1 MCCYRR
7 SFLIKNMS
15 KNISENILSL
25 LNCKVFCLGD
35 LMLDKYI
42 IGTTNRISP
51 EGPIPV
57 LDVNKEVG
65 MLGGVGNVVRNLS
78 TLATE
83 TFLVSLLGNDLVS
96 KEVEKKLDNINV
108 YKNIIKDSNKPTIT
122 KSRFIANNQQILR
135 VDKEKITPI
144 SKKIE
149 KKIYEYSKKQIL
161 KTNSVVISDY
171 NKGLITKNILKKIIS
186 FSKSHKK
193 PVIIDPK
200 SSDFE
205 KYRGATIIT
214 PNIKE
219 LEAVLNKK
227 IINEKQII
235 DSSRKLI
242 SKFNFNHL
250 LVTMGKSGM
259 ILVSKQRKN
268 VIKLKAESKEVFDVS
283 GAGDTVVSYIA
294 AGLASPLK
302 IKEVVEIANIAAG
315 VVVNKTGTSV
325 AHLSEILLS
334 INKNNYHLS
343 KVMDFSEVKKVTNFW
358 LNKKEKIGFTN
369 GCFDYLHPGH
379 ISLFQQA
386 KQKCSKL
393 IVAVNSDNSVIKN
406 KGPLRP
412 KQKLN
417 TRLQVLNSI
426 PFIDLIIVF
435 SDKTPLNIIK
445 KIKPHL
451 LIKGSDYREN
461 KIVGAKE
468 VKKYGGNILRAKI
481 LNNFSSSIIID
492 EILDTSF

>member
-1 MCCYRR
+1 
-7 SFLIKNMS
+7 MS
-15 KNISENILSL
+15 KKISENILSL

-42 IGTTNRISP
+42 VGTTNRISP

-57 LDVNKEVG
+57 LDIKKEVG

-83 TFLVSLLGNDLVS
+83 TYLVSLLGDDLAS
-96 KEVEKKLDNINV
+96 KEVEKKLNNINV
-108 YKNIIKDSNKPTIT
+108 YNNLIKDPSRPTII

-135 VDKEKITPI
+135 VDKEKITSI
-144 SKKIE
+144 NKKIE
-149 KKIYEYSKKQIL
+149 KKVYEFSKKQIL
-161 KTNSVVISDY
+161 KTNAVVISDY
-171 NKGLITKNILKKIIS
+171 NKGLITENILKKIIS
-186 FSKSHKK
+186 FAKIHKK
-193 PVIIDPK
+193 PIIVDPK
-200 SSDFE
+200 SSNFS

-219 LEAVLNKK
+219 LEAVLKKK

-235 DSSRKLI
+235 DFSRKLI
-242 SKFNFNHL
+242 SKFNFNYL

-259 ILVSKQRKN
+259 ILISRKQKRI
-268 VIKLKAESKEVFDVS
+268 VKLKAESEEVFDVS

-294 AGLASPLK
+294 AGLASSLK
-302 IKEVVEIANIAAG
+302 IEEVVEIANLAAG

-325 AHLSEILLS
+325 AHLSEVLLS

-343 KVMDFSEVKKVTNFW
+343 KVMDFSEAKKIINFW
-358 LNKKEKIGFTN
+358 LNKKNKIGFTN

-379 ISLFQQA
+379 ISLFKQA
-386 KQKCSKL
+386 KKKCSKL
-393 IVAVNSDNSVIKN
+393 IVAVNSDNSVVKN

-417 TRLQVLNSI
+417 TRLQILNSI

-451 LIKGSDYREN
+451 LIKGSDYRESQ
-461 KIVGAKE
+461 IVGAKE
-468 VKKYGGNILRAKI
+468 VKKYGGKILRAKT
-481 LNNFSSSIIID
+481 LKNFSSSIIID
-492 EILDTSF
+492 EILNTSF

>member
-1 MCCYRR
+1 
-7 SFLIKNMS
+7 MS
-15 KNISENILSL
+15 KKISENILSL

-42 IGTTNRISP
+42 VGTTNRISP

-57 LDVNKEVG
+57 LDIKKEVG

-83 TFLVSLLGNDLVS
+83 TYLVSLVGDDLAS
-96 KEVEKKLDNINV
+96 KEVEKKLNNINI
-108 YKNIIKDSNKPTIT
+108 YNNLIKDPSRPTII

-135 VDKEKITPI
+135 VDKEKITSI
-144 SKKIE
+144 NKKIE
-149 KKIYEYSKKQIL
+149 KKVYEFSKKQIL
-161 KTNSVVISDY
+161 KTNAVVISDY
-171 NKGLITKNILKKIIS
+171 NKGLITENILKKIIS
-186 FSKSHKK
+186 FAKIHKK
-193 PVIIDPK
+193 PIIVDPK
-200 SSDFE
+200 SSNFS

-219 LEAVLNKK
+219 LEAVLKKK

-235 DSSRKLI
+235 DFSRKLI
-242 SKFNFNHL
+242 SKFNFNYL

-259 ILVSKQRKN
+259 ILISRKQKRI
-268 VIKLKAESKEVFDVS
+268 VKLKAESEEVFDVS

-294 AGLASPLK
+294 AGLASSLK
-302 IKEVVEIANIAAG
+302 IEEVVEIANLAAG

-325 AHLSEILLS
+325 AHLSEVLLS

-343 KVMDFSEVKKVTNFW
+343 KVMDFSEAKKIINFW
-358 LNKKEKIGFTN
+358 LNKKNKIGFTN

-379 ISLFQQA
+379 ISLFKQA
-386 KQKCSKL
+386 KKKCSKL
-393 IVAVNSDNSVIKN
+393 IVAINSDNSVVKN

-417 TRLQVLNSI
+417 TRLQILNSI

-461 KIVGAKE
+461 QIVGAKE
-468 VKKYGGNILRAKI
+468 VKKYGGKILRAKT
-481 LNNFSSSIIID
+481 LKNFSSSIIID
-492 EILDTSF
+492 EILNTSF

>member
-1 MCCYRR
+1 
-7 SFLIKNMS
+7 MS
-15 KNISENILSL
+15 KKISENILSL

-42 IGTTNRISP
+42 VGTTNRISP

-57 LDVNKEVG
+57 LDIKKEVG

-83 TFLVSLLGNDLVS
+83 TYLVSLLGDDLAS
-96 KEVEKKLDNINV
+96 KEVEKKLNNINV
-108 YKNIIKDSNKPTIT
+108 YNNLIKDPSRPTII

-135 VDKEKITPI
+135 VDKEKITSI
-144 SKKIE
+144 NKKIE
-149 KKIYEYSKKQIL
+149 KKVYEFSKKQIL
-161 KTNSVVISDY
+161 KTNAVVISDY
-171 NKGLITKNILKKIIS
+171 NKGLITENILKKIIS
-186 FSKSHKK
+186 FAKIHKK
-193 PVIIDPK
+193 PIIVDPK
-200 SSDFE
+200 SSNFS

-219 LEAVLNKK
+219 LEAVLKKK

-235 DSSRKLI
+235 DFSRKLI
-242 SKFNFNHL
+242 SKFNFNYL

-259 ILVSKQRKN
+259 ILISRKQKKI
-268 VIKLKAESKEVFDVS
+268 VKLKAESEEVFDVS

-294 AGLASPLK
+294 AGLASSLK
-302 IKEVVEIANIAAG
+302 IEEVVEIANLAAG

-325 AHLSEILLS
+325 AHLSEVLLS

-343 KVMDFSEVKKVTNFW
+343 KVMDFSEAKKIINFW
-358 LNKKEKIGFTN
+358 LNKKNKIGFTN

-379 ISLFQQA
+379 ISLFKQA
-386 KQKCSKL
+386 KKRCSKL
-393 IVAVNSDNSVIKN
+393 IVAINSDNSVVKN

-417 TRLQVLNSI
+417 TRLQILNSI

-451 LIKGSDYREN
+451 LIKGSDYRESQ
-461 KIVGAKE
+461 IVGAKE
-468 VKKYGGNILRAKI
+468 VKKYGGKILRAKT
-481 LNNFSSSIIID
+481 LKNFSSSIIID
-492 EILDTSF
+492 EILNTSF

>member
-1 MCCYRR
+1 
-7 SFLIKNMS
+7 MS
-15 KNISENILSL
+15 KKISENILSL

-42 IGTTNRISP
+42 VGTTNRISP

-57 LDVNKEVG
+57 LDIKKEVG

-83 TFLVSLLGNDLVS
+83 TYLVSLLGDDLAS
-96 KEVEKKLDNINV
+96 KEVEKKLNNINV
-108 YKNIIKDSNKPTIT
+108 YNNLIKDPSRPTII

-135 VDKEKITPI
+135 VDKEKITSI
-144 SKKIE
+144 NKKIE
-149 KKIYEYSKKQIL
+149 KKVYEFSKKQIL
-161 KTNSVVISDY
+161 KTNAVVISDY
-171 NKGLITKNILKKIIS
+171 NKGLITENILKKIIS
-186 FSKSHKK
+186 FAKIHKK
-193 PVIIDPK
+193 PIIVDPK
-200 SSDFE
+200 SSNFS

-219 LEAVLNKK
+219 LEAVLKKK

-235 DSSRKLI
+235 DFSRKLI
-242 SKFNFNHL
+242 SKFNFNYL

-259 ILVSKQRKN
+259 ILISRKQKKI
-268 VIKLKAESKEVFDVS
+268 VKLKAESEEVFDVS

-294 AGLASPLK
+294 AGLASSLK
-302 IKEVVEIANIAAG
+302 IEEVVEIANLAAG

-325 AHLSEILLS
+325 AHLSEVLLS

-343 KVMDFSEVKKVTNFW
+343 KVMDFSEAKKIINFW
-358 LNKKEKIGFTN
+358 LNKKNKIGFTN

-379 ISLFQQA
+379 ISLFKQA
-386 KQKCSKL
+386 KKKCSKL
-393 IVAVNSDNSVIKN
+393 IVAVNSDNSVVKN

-417 TRLQVLNSI
+417 TRLQILNSI

-451 LIKGSDYREN
+451 LIKGSDYRESQ
-461 KIVGAKE
+461 IVGAKE
-468 VKKYGGNILRAKI
+468 VKKYGGKILRAKT
-481 LNNFSSSIIID
+481 LKNFSSSIIID
-492 EILDTSF
+492 EILNTSF

>member
-1 MCCYRR
+1 
-7 SFLIKNMS
+7 MS
-15 KNISENILSL
+15 NNISENILSL

-83 TFLVSLLGNDLVS
+83 TYLVSLLGDDSVS
-96 KEVEKKLDNINV
+96 KEVEKKLEKINV
-108 YKNIIKDSNKPTIT
+108 HKNIIKDSNRPTIT
-122 KSRFIANNQQILR
+122 KSRFIANDQQILR
-135 VDKEKITPI
+135 VDKENIIPI

-149 KKIYEYSKKQIL
+149 KKIYECSKKQIL
-161 KTNSVVISDY
+161 KTNAVVISDY

-186 FSKSHKK
+186 FSKNHQK
-193 PVIIDPK
+193 PVILDPK

-205 KYRGATIIT
+205 KYKGATIIT

-219 LEAVLNKK
+219 LEKVMKK
-227 IINEKQII
+227 KLITDKEII
-235 DSSRKLI
+235 DASKKLI

-250 LVTMGKSGM
+250 LVTMGKLGM
-259 ILVSKQRKN
+259 ILVSKKRKN
-268 VIKLKAESKEVFDVS
+268 VIKLDAEAKEVFDVS
-283 GAGDTVVSYIA
+283 GAGDTVVSFIA
-294 AGLASPLK
+294 AGLACSLK
-302 IKEVVEIANIAAG
+302 IEEVVKIANIAAG
-315 VVVNKTGTSV
+315 IVVNKTGTSV
-325 AHLSEILLS
+325 AHLSEMLIS
-334 INKNNYHLS
+334 VNKNDYHLS
-343 KVMDFSEVKKVTNFW
+343 KVMDLSEIEKVLNFW
-358 LNKKEKIGFTN
+358 LKKKEKIGFTN

-393 IVAVNSDNSVIKN
+393 IVAVNSDNSVKKN

-417 TRLQVLNSI
+417 SRLQVLNSI

-435 SDKTPLNIIK
+435 SDRTPLNIIK

-451 LIKGSDYREN
+451 LVKGSDYKEN
-461 KIVGAKE
+461 QIIGAKE
-468 VKKYGGNILRAKI
+468 VKKYGGKILRAKI
-481 LNNFSSSIIID
+481 LSNFSSSIIID
-492 EILDTSF
+492 EILNTSF

>member
-1 MCCYRR
+1 
-7 SFLIKNMS
+7 MS
-15 KNISENILSL
+15 KKISENILSL

-42 IGTTNRISP
+42 VGTTNRISP

-57 LDVNKEVG
+57 LDIKKEVG

-83 TFLVSLLGNDLVS
+83 TYLVSLLGDDLAS
-96 KEVEKKLDNINV
+96 KEVEKKLNNINV
-108 YKNIIKDSNKPTIT
+108 YNNLIKDPSRPTII

-144 SKKIE
+144 NKKIE
-149 KKIYEYSKKQIL
+149 KKVYEFSKKQIL
-161 KTNSVVISDY
+161 KTNAVVISDY
-171 NKGLITKNILKKIIS
+171 NKGLITENILKKIIS
-186 FSKSHKK
+186 FAKIHKK
-193 PVIIDPK
+193 PIIVDPK
-200 SSDFE
+200 SSNFS

-219 LEAVLNKK
+219 LEAVLKKK

-235 DSSRKLI
+235 DFSRKLI
-242 SKFNFNHL
+242 SKFNFNYL

-259 ILVSKQRKN
+259 ILISRKQKRI
-268 VIKLKAESKEVFDVS
+268 VKLKAESEEVFDVS

-294 AGLASPLK
+294 AGLASSLK
-302 IKEVVEIANIAAG
+302 IEEVVEIANLAAG

-325 AHLSEILLS
+325 AHLSEVLLS

-343 KVMDFSEVKKVTNFW
+343 KVMDFSEAKKIINFW
-358 LNKKEKIGFTN
+358 LNKKNKIGFTN

-379 ISLFQQA
+379 ISLFKQA
-386 KQKCSKL
+386 KKKCSKL
-393 IVAVNSDNSVIKN
+393 IVAINSDNSVVKN

-417 TRLQVLNSI
+417 TRLQILNSI

-461 KIVGAKE
+461 QIVGAKE
-468 VKKYGGNILRAKI
+468 VKKYGGKILRAKT
-481 LNNFSSSIIID
+481 LKNFSSSIIID
-492 EILDTSF
+492 EILNTSF

>member
-1 MCCYRR
+1 
-7 SFLIKNMS
+7 MS
-15 KNISENILSL
+15 KKISENILSL

-42 IGTTNRISP
+42 VGTTNRISP

-57 LDVNKEVG
+57 LDIKKEVG

-83 TFLVSLLGNDLVS
+83 TYLVSLVGDDLAS
-96 KEVEKKLDNINV
+96 KEVEKKLNNINV
-108 YKNIIKDSNKPTIT
+108 YNNLIKDPSRPTII

-135 VDKEKITPI
+135 VDKEKITSI
-144 SKKIE
+144 NKKIE
-149 KKIYEYSKKQIL
+149 KKVYEFSKKQIL
-161 KTNSVVISDY
+161 KTNAVVISDY
-171 NKGLITKNILKKIIS
+171 NKGLITENILKKIIS
-186 FSKSHKK
+186 FAKIHKK
-193 PVIIDPK
+193 PIIVDPK
-200 SSDFE
+200 SSNFS

-219 LEAVLNKK
+219 LEAVLKKK

-235 DSSRKLI
+235 DFSRKLI
-242 SKFNFNHL
+242 SKFNFNYL

-259 ILVSKQRKN
+259 ILISRKQKKI
-268 VIKLKAESKEVFDVS
+268 VKLKAESEEVFDVS

-294 AGLASPLK
+294 AGLASSLK
-302 IKEVVEIANIAAG
+302 IEEVVEIANLAAG

-325 AHLSEILLS
+325 AHLSEVLLS

-343 KVMDFSEVKKVTNFW
+343 KVMDFSEAKKIINFW
-358 LNKKEKIGFTN
+358 LNKKNKIGFTN

-379 ISLFQQA
+379 ISLFKQA
-386 KQKCSKL
+386 KKKCSKL
-393 IVAVNSDNSVIKN
+393 IVAINSDNSVVKN

-417 TRLQVLNSI
+417 TRLQILNSI

-461 KIVGAKE
+461 QIVGAKE
-468 VKKYGGNILRAKI
+468 VKKYGGKILRAKT
-481 LNNFSSSIIID
+481 LKNFSSSIIID
-492 EILDTSF
+492 EILNTSF

>member
-1 MCCYRR
+1 
-7 SFLIKNMS
+7 MS
-15 KNISENILSL
+15 KKISENILSL

-42 IGTTNRISP
+42 VGTTNRISP

-57 LDVNKEVG
+57 LDIKKEVG

-83 TFLVSLLGNDLVS
+83 TYLVSLLGDDLAS
-96 KEVEKKLDNINV
+96 KEVEKKLNNINV
-108 YKNIIKDSNKPTIT
+108 YNNLIKDPSRPTII

-135 VDKEKITPI
+135 VDKEKITSI
-144 SKKIE
+144 NKKIE
-149 KKIYEYSKKQIL
+149 KKVYEFSKKQIL
-161 KTNSVVISDY
+161 KTNAVVISDY
-171 NKGLITKNILKKIIS
+171 NKGLITENILKKIIS
-186 FSKSHKK
+186 FAKIHKK
-193 PVIIDPK
+193 PIIVDPK
-200 SSDFE
+200 SSNFS

-219 LEAVLNKK
+219 LEAVLKKK

-235 DSSRKLI
+235 DFSRKLI
-242 SKFNFNHL
+242 SKFNFNYL

-259 ILVSKQRKN
+259 ILISRKQKKI
-268 VIKLKAESKEVFDVS
+268 VKLKAESEEVFDVS

-294 AGLASPLK
+294 AGLASSLK
-302 IKEVVEIANIAAG
+302 IEEVVEIANLAAG

-325 AHLSEILLS
+325 AHLSEVLLS

-343 KVMDFSEVKKVTNFW
+343 KVMDFSEAKKIINFW
-358 LNKKEKIGFTN
+358 LNKKNKIGFTN

-379 ISLFQQA
+379 ISLFKQA
-386 KQKCSKL
+386 KKRCSKL
-393 IVAVNSDNSVIKN
+393 IVAINSDNSVVKN

-417 TRLQVLNSI
+417 TRLQILNSI

-461 KIVGAKE
+461 QIVGAKE
-468 VKKYGGNILRAKI
+468 VKKYGGKILRAKT
-481 LNNFSSSIIID
+481 LKNFSSSIIID
-492 EILDTSF
+492 EILNTSF

>member
-1 MCCYRR
+1 
-7 SFLIKNMS
+7 MS
-15 KNISENILSL
+15 KKISENILSL

-42 IGTTNRISP
+42 VGTTNRISP

-57 LDVNKEVG
+57 LDIKKEVG

-83 TFLVSLLGNDLVS
+83 TYLVSLLGDDLAS
-96 KEVEKKLDNINV
+96 KEVEKKLNNINV
-108 YKNIIKDSNKPTIT
+108 YNNLIKDPSRPTII

-135 VDKEKITPI
+135 VDKEKITSI
-144 SKKIE
+144 NKKIE
-149 KKIYEYSKKQIL
+149 KKVYEFSKKQIL
-161 KTNSVVISDY
+161 KTNAVVISDY
-171 NKGLITKNILKKIIS
+171 NKGLITENILKKIIS
-186 FSKSHKK
+186 FAKIHKK
-193 PVIIDPK
+193 PIIVDPK
-200 SSDFE
+200 SSNFS

-219 LEAVLNKK
+219 LEAVLKKK

-235 DSSRKLI
+235 DFSRKLI
-242 SKFNFNHL
+242 SKFNFNYL

-259 ILVSKQRKN
+259 ILISRKQKKI
-268 VIKLKAESKEVFDVS
+268 VKLKAESEEVFDVS

-294 AGLASPLK
+294 AGLASSLK
-302 IKEVVEIANIAAG
+302 IEEVVEIANLAAG

-325 AHLSEILLS
+325 AHLSEVLLS

-343 KVMDFSEVKKVTNFW
+343 KVMDFSEAKKIINFW
-358 LNKKEKIGFTN
+358 LNKKNKIGFTN

-379 ISLFQQA
+379 ISLFKQA
-386 KQKCSKL
+386 KKKCSKL
-393 IVAVNSDNSVIKN
+393 IVAINSDNSVVKN

-417 TRLQVLNSI
+417 TRLQILNSI

-461 KIVGAKE
+461 QIVGAKE
-468 VKKYGGNILRAKI
+468 VKKYGGKILRAKT
-481 LNNFSSSIIID
+481 LKNFSSSIIID
-492 EILDTSF
+492 EILNTSF

>member
-1 MCCYRR
+1 
-7 SFLIKNMS
+7 MS
-15 KNISENILSL
+15 KKISENILSL

-42 IGTTNRISP
+42 VGTTNRISP

-57 LDVNKEVG
+57 LDIKKEVG

-83 TFLVSLLGNDLVS
+83 TYLVSLLGDDLAS
-96 KEVEKKLDNINV
+96 KEVEKKLNNINI
-108 YKNIIKDSNKPTIT
+108 YNNLIKDPSRPTII

-135 VDKEKITPI
+135 VDKEKITSI
-144 SKKIE
+144 NKKIE
-149 KKIYEYSKKQIL
+149 KKVYEFSKKQIL
-161 KTNSVVISDY
+161 KTNAVVISDY
-171 NKGLITKNILKKIIS
+171 NKGLITENILKKIIS
-186 FSKSHKK
+186 FAKIHKK
-193 PVIIDPK
+193 PIIVDPK
-200 SSDFE
+200 SSNFS

-219 LEAVLNKK
+219 LEAVLKKK

-235 DSSRKLI
+235 DFSRKLI
-242 SKFNFNHL
+242 SKFNFNYL

-259 ILVSKQRKN
+259 ILISRKQKRI
-268 VIKLKAESKEVFDVS
+268 VKLKAESEEVFDVS

-294 AGLASPLK
+294 AGLASSLK
-302 IKEVVEIANIAAG
+302 IEEVVEIANLAAG

-325 AHLSEILLS
+325 AHLSEVLLS

-343 KVMDFSEVKKVTNFW
+343 KVMDFSEAKKIINFW
-358 LNKKEKIGFTN
+358 LNKKNKIGFTN

-379 ISLFQQA
+379 ISLFKQA
-386 KQKCSKL
+386 KKKCSKL
-393 IVAVNSDNSVIKN
+393 IVAVNSDNSVVKN

-417 TRLQVLNSI
+417 TRLQILNSI

-451 LIKGSDYREN
+451 LIKGSDYRESQ
-461 KIVGAKE
+461 IVGAKE
-468 VKKYGGNILRAKI
+468 VKKYGGKILRAKT
-481 LNNFSSSIIID
+481 LKNFSSSIIID
-492 EILDTSF
+492 EILNTSF

>member
-1 MCCYRR
+1 
-7 SFLIKNMS
+7 MS
-15 KNISENILSL
+15 KKISENILSL

-42 IGTTNRISP
+42 VGTTNRISP

-57 LDVNKEVG
+57 LDIKKEVG

-83 TFLVSLLGNDLVS
+83 TYLVSLVGDDLAS
-96 KEVEKKLDNINV
+96 KEVEKKLNNINI
-108 YKNIIKDSNKPTIT
+108 YNNLIKDPSRPTII

-135 VDKEKITPI
+135 VDKEKITSI
-144 SKKIE
+144 NKKIE
-149 KKIYEYSKKQIL
+149 KKVYEFSKKQIL
-161 KTNSVVISDY
+161 KTNAVVISDY
-171 NKGLITKNILKKIIS
+171 NKGLITENILKKIIS
-186 FSKSHKK
+186 FAKIHKK
-193 PVIIDPK
+193 PIIVDPK
-200 SSDFE
+200 SSNFS

-219 LEAVLNKK
+219 LEAVLKKK

-235 DSSRKLI
+235 DFSRKLI
-242 SKFNFNHL
+242 SKFNFNYL

-259 ILVSKQRKN
+259 ILISRKQKKI
-268 VIKLKAESKEVFDVS
+268 VKLKAESEEVFDVS

-294 AGLASPLK
+294 AGLASSLK
-302 IKEVVEIANIAAG
+302 IEEVVEIANLAAG

-325 AHLSEILLS
+325 AHLSEVLLS

-343 KVMDFSEVKKVTNFW
+343 KVMDFSEAKKIINFW
-358 LNKKEKIGFTN
+358 LNKKNKIGFTN

-379 ISLFQQA
+379 ISLFKQA
-386 KQKCSKL
+386 KKRCSKL
-393 IVAVNSDNSVIKN
+393 IVAINSDNSVVKN

-417 TRLQVLNSI
+417 TRLQILNSI

-461 KIVGAKE
+461 QIVGAKE
-468 VKKYGGNILRAKI
+468 VKKYGGKILRAKT
-481 LNNFSSSIIID
+481 LKNFSSSIIID
-492 EILDTSF
+492 EILNTSF

>member
-1 MCCYRR
+1 
-7 SFLIKNMS
+7 MS
-15 KNISENILSL
+15 KKISENILSL

-42 IGTTNRISP
+42 VGTTNRISP

-57 LDVNKEVG
+57 LDIKKEVG

-83 TFLVSLLGNDLVS
+83 TYLVSLLGDDLAS
-96 KEVEKKLDNINV
+96 KEVEKKLNNINV
-108 YKNIIKDSNKPTIT
+108 YNNLIKDPSRPTII

-135 VDKEKITPI
+135 VDKEKITSI
-144 SKKIE
+144 NKKIE
-149 KKIYEYSKKQIL
+149 KKVYEFSKKQIL
-161 KTNSVVISDY
+161 KTNAVVISDY
-171 NKGLITKNILKKIIS
+171 NKGLITENILKKIIS
-186 FSKSHKK
+186 FAKIHKK
-193 PVIIDPK
+193 PIIVDPK
-200 SSDFE
+200 SSNFS

-219 LEAVLNKK
+219 LEAVLKKK

-235 DSSRKLI
+235 DFSRKLI
-242 SKFNFNHL
+242 SKFNFNYL

-259 ILVSKQRKN
+259 ILISRKQKRI
-268 VIKLKAESKEVFDVS
+268 VKLKAESEEVFDVS

-294 AGLASPLK
+294 AGLASSLK
-302 IKEVVEIANIAAG
+302 IEEVVEIANLAAG

-325 AHLSEILLS
+325 AHLSEVLLS

-343 KVMDFSEVKKVTNFW
+343 KVMDFSEAKKIINFW
-358 LNKKEKIGFTN
+358 LNKKNKIGFTN

-379 ISLFQQA
+379 ISLFKQA
-386 KQKCSKL
+386 KKKCSKL
-393 IVAVNSDNSVIKN
+393 IVAINSDNSVVKN

-417 TRLQVLNSI
+417 TRLQILNSI

-451 LIKGSDYREN
+451 LIKGSDYRESQ
-461 KIVGAKE
+461 IVGAKE
-468 VKKYGGNILRAKI
+468 VKKYGGKILRAKT
-481 LNNFSSSIIID
+481 LKNFSSSIIID
-492 EILDTSF
+492 EILNTSF